1 VLLFNAVKLGD
12 ELPREHP
19 LYVGKFFQ
27 LKGTW
32 WRKRRQRQGLIIS
45 VALAWHRLTRHQRS
59 SPGFLTEELYL
70 SRVPGGSADARV
82 ILEKFFTIDRL
93 GFNIN
98 GNAAPTLVRA
108 KKLSPRLV
116 AEIERLAERVTFDPG
131 RPPNA
136 SVFLKSAVSVRPVSQ
151 AVLTRLRADGRLD
164 LIAQV
169 EWLQRQGPVVDFY
182 FRPSGRLKARDTS
195 VWPIRAIETWPSWL
209 RHQLFGTSVDIENA
223 FTQFLLSY
231 LKRKHAGREQQLRL
245 KFPDLF
251 RLDETKKEFRAEIC
265 GKLLHLDVTEENLSV
280 VKRLVMSLANG
291 SNISGTM
298 LAAGS
303 GRSEAVRIV
312 RQFAPHLSTTQLIT
326 CGDRL
331 SHLAKQ
337 YRKAKREVC
346 LFLGK
351 KPTLAGQKEVFTLY
365 FQWERSARHALWQ
378 ALGNQGIQLHDGLD
392 GIINN
397 ETTEKLMSRILTELN
412 LKITVKESEDA
423 PTETQRMSP
432 AKITVVG
439 KSKTTVSTL

>member
-1 VLLFNAVKLGD
+1 MLLFNAVKLGD
-12 ELPREHP
+12 ELTREHP
-19 LYVGKFFQ
+19 LYVGNFFK

-45 VALAWHRLTRHQRS
+45 VALAWHRLTRNQRS

-70 SRVPGGSADARV
+70 SKVPGGSADARV
-82 ILEKFFTIDRL
+82 ILEKFFKIDRL

-98 GNAAPTLVRA
+98 GQTAPTLIRA
-108 KKLSPRLV
+108 KKLPPRLV
-116 AEIERLAERVTFDPG
+116 TEIEKLAERVMFDPG
-131 RPPNA
+131 RPPPA
-136 SVFLKSAVSVRPVSQ
+136 AGFLKSAVSVRPVTQ
-151 AVLTRLRADGRLD
+151 ATITRLRADGRLD
-164 LIAQV
+164 LLAQV
-169 EWLQRQGPVVDFY
+169 EWLQKHGPVVNFY
-182 FRPSGRLKARDTS
+182 FRPSGKLKARDTS
-195 VWPIRAIETWPSWL
+195 VWPVRAIETWPSWL

-231 LKRKHAGREQQLRL
+231 LKRKHAGKEQQLRL

-265 GKLLHLDVTEENLSV
+265 GRLLHLEVSEENLSV

-298 LAAGS
+298 LAANS

-331 SHLAKQ
+331 AHLAKQ

-365 FQWERSARHALWQ
+365 FQWERTARHALWQ
-378 ALGNQGIQLHDGLD
+378 AGGETGLMLHDGLD
-392 GIINN
+392 GVMSSLSEQNLL
-397 ETTEKLMSRILTELN
+397 EKLQQETAIKVSVTPPPAARCLCPLEVSELR
-412 LKITVKESEDA
+412 D
-423 PTETQRMSP
+423 
-432 AKITVVG
+432 
-439 KSKTTVSTL
+439 